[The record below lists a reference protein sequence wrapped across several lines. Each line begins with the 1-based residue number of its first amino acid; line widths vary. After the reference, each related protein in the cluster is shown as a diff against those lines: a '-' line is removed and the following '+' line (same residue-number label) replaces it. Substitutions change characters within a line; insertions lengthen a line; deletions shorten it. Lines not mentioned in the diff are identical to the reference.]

1 MIIFYYLCSQFCFI
15 AFLQAFK
22 GIMAMKKC
30 SKGRALRC
38 MVVAMAIALLGFSN
52 VEAQVSVNAPSGLS
66 KRSNSAAK
74 KKHSSPAHEEAAAP
88 AKAAPAKA
96 APAAPATKRASR
108 GIAVSKSGSVTGMT
122 IVGQYSGYRVQV
134 LFTSA
139 KNGRAIAQQRA
150 KKIALKYPQYRA
162 YMSYVAPRWRLRFG
176 DFKTYEEAKN
186 LARLIKR
193 SFPAMRSDVVVV
205 TDKVNKFK

>member
-38 MVVAMAIALLGFSN
+38 MVVAMAIALFGFSN

-74 KKHSSPAHEEAAAP
+74 KKHSSPAHEESAAP
-88 AKAAPAKA
+88 VKAT
-96 APAAPATKRASR
+96 PAAPATKRANR

-176 DFKTYEEAKN
+176 DFKTDEEAKN

>member
-38 MVVAMAIALLGFSN
+38 MVVAMAIALFGFSN

-74 KKHSSPAHEEAAAP
+74 KKQSSPAHEEAAAP
-88 AKAAPAKA
+88 AKA
-96 APAAPATKRASR
+96 PATKRANR

>member
-1 MIIFYYLCSQFCFI
+1 
-15 AFLQAFK
+15 
-22 GIMAMKKC
+22 MKKC

-88 AKAAPAKA
+88 AKV

>member
-1 MIIFYYLCSQFCFI
+1 
-15 AFLQAFK
+15 
-22 GIMAMKKC
+22 MKKC

-88 AKAAPAKA
+88 VKA
-96 APAAPATKRASR
+96 APAAPATKRANR

-134 LFTSA
+134 LFTST

-176 DFKTYEEAKN
+176 DFKTYEEARN